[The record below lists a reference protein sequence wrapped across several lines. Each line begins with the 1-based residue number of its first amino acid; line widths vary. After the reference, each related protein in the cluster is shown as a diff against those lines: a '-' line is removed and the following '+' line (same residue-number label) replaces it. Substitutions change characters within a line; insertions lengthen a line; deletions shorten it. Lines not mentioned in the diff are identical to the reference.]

1 MGMLKPYS
9 TLAVGMVIG
18 YFLLG
23 KVLKMLPVS
32 LPGGG
37 A

>member
-9 TLAVGMVIG
+9 TLAVGMLIG

-23 KVLKMLPVS
+23 KVIKMLPI
-32 LPGGG
+32 GTGG